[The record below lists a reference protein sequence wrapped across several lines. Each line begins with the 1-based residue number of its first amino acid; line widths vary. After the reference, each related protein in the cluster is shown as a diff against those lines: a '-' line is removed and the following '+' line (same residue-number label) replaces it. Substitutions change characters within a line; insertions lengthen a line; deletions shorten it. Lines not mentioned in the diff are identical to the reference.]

1 MVGECEAQEG
11 GQEKMKE
18 RKTSGKWSC
27 MEAGRRTAGGAECGS
42 VRAHVPQRS
51 SSSTVLLL
59 LPPSDTTWSPSS
71 HPVLTV
77 LLARFTLPS
86 RCVQGLPPSCAGRL
100 ALSKKERQDTRETN
114 AHESTR
120 QDER

>member
-59 LPPSDTTWSPSS
+59 LPPSDAIWSPPLSFCS
-71 HPVLTV
+71 PSARR
-77 LLARFTLPS
+77 LARSFHVPAHGTS
-86 RCVQGLPPSCAGRL
+86 RGFHVHGPEGSR
-100 ALSKKERQDTRETN
+100 
-114 AHESTR
+114 
-120 QDER
+120 